1 MSHRNPKFLQ
11 SDRYECDSTESS
23 VVLDQLRVVEEPRR
37 GTVDYEKCSVLHC
50 AKCSAVLAD
59 SLSVCGEAKN
69 IKSVIC
75 LKVTKDVRVRGKFEA
90 CVYGLLAFCTYKVLE
105 CSVCRCCVGVVLHAT
120 PPHLSSLR
128 NLFLLRKDILN
139 CYMLKNSTVVKASKI
154 SFETRP
160 LRRNIVELKQDL
172 EAQLKQVDI
181 LKGVL
186 EGMSVPRVNSSIQP
200 NSLPHSTTVLS
211 NAVV

>member
-1 MSHRNPKFLQ
+1 MSYRNPKVLQ
-11 SDRYECDSTESS
+11 RDRYECDSTQSS
-23 VVLDQLRVVEEPRR
+23 VFLDQLRVVEEPRQD
-37 GTVDYEKCSVLHC
+37 TVDYEKCSVLHC

-59 SLSVCGEAKN
+59 SLGVCGEAKN
-69 IKSVIC
+69 IKSIIC

-105 CSVCRCCVGVVLHAT
+105 CSVCRRCVGVVLHAT

-128 NLFLLRKDILN
+128 NLFLLRKDVLN
-139 CYMLKNSTVVKASKI
+139 CYMLRNSTIVKASKI

-160 LRRNIVELKQDL
+160 LRTNIVELKQDL

-181 LKGVL
+181 LKEML
-186 EGMSVPRVNSSIQP
+186 EGMSVPRVNRSIQP
-200 NSLPHSTTVLS
+200 NGLPHSTTALS
-211 NAVV
+211 SAAE